1 MLIWVVDSTQNT
13 HTFAKCTHP
22 PFPICLPPFPISVL
36 TFSPLPAAEA
46 LFDVFQS
53 EDLPYGVPLVVI
65 ATRQVLIH
73 HHNVVVVV
81 PSLGT

>member
-1 MLIWVVDSTQNT
+1 MYTSS
-13 HTFAKCTHP
+13 
-22 PFPICLPPFPISVL
+22 FPLCLPPFPISVL

-81 PSLGT
+81 VVPSLGSLTYQLLSTTTIG